1 MAAWRQRWGDRMSFP
16 TPRPLR
22 GLFERKFRL
31 SMYPTYLNKIY
42 TTEFLKAQKLFNIK
56 VFLKVLVHRMSFI
69 NPQKLYDIGDCG
81 VWMTTRPNAVY
92 MANYWNCQTC
102 LKTGS
107 VGFWPRRAL
116 GYIWGAG
123 TRQWPL
129 PGLSKSL
136 RGVPL
141 LIASMTKAFRNNRS
155 F

>member
-69 NPQKLYDIGDCG
+69 NPPKIIWHWGLRGLNDNTSECGLYGELLKLS
-81 VWMTTRPNAVY
+81 N
-92 MANYWNCQTC
+92 
-102 LKTGS
+102 
-107 VGFWPRRAL
+107 
-116 GYIWGAG
+116 
-123 TRQWPL
+123 
-129 PGLSKSL
+129 LSKDWIGGVLTQKSFGL
-136 RGVPL
+136 HLGSRNTSMATSWSFKIIKRGYTTYCEHDQGFP
-141 LIASMTKAFRNNRS
+141 K
-155 F
+155 